1 LLAHYNKLGVLKMI
15 KTPISS
21 SININLKNQIAIVT
35 GAAGGIGE
43 AVSLVLTREG
53 ATVIGIDI
61 VKPVKLMEKIK
72 GSAQKCDLTSKKEIE
87 SLVNNIM
94 VNYGKIDILV
104 HCAGI
109 CFTTEFEEITEE
121 EWDKIF
127 DINVKG
133 TFLITQAV
141 FEKMK
146 TKNYGKI
153 VLIGSVAGKTG
164 AISSGLH
171 YSASKGAIHAYTH
184 ALARY
189 CAPFGIYVNCV
200 APGPCE
206 TNMTKNFRPQSMVPE
221 RFPLFRPGRPED
233 IAEAVLFLASQSSNW
248 MTGIVMDVNGGIYMS

>member
-1 LLAHYNKLGVLKMI
+1 MI
-15 KTPISS
+15 KAPISS
-21 SININLKNQIAIVT
+21 SINLKNQIAIVT

-94 VNYGKIDILV
+94 VNYGKI
-104 HCAGI
+104 
-109 CFTTEFEEITEE
+109 
-121 EWDKIF
+121 
-127 DINVKG
+127 
-133 TFLITQAV
+133 
-141 FEKMK
+141 
-146 TKNYGKI
+146 

-164 AISSGLH
+164 AISSGIH
-171 YSASKGAIHAYTH
+171 YNASKGAIHAYTH

-206 TNMTKNFRPQSMVPE
+206 TNMTKNFRPQSMVAE

-233 IAEAVLFLASQSSNW
+233 IAEAVLFLVSQSSNW